1 MRKKNKPKDDNKIC
15 NNINL
20 QEPRTFTPI
29 HVNNAVINQIEENS
43 SNQRIINYS
52 NTKEEPIAVVFRS
65 TDGNINYPVAGYNLD
80 YFSKFEQ
87 KLFREYP
94 ELKKKKIYYLAGGK
108 RVNESETMKY
118 NKINNGTIILIA
130 DDDLI

>member
-1 MRKKNKPKDDNKIC
+1 MI
-15 NNINL
+15 
-20 QEPRTFTPI
+20 
-29 HVNNAVINQIEENS
+29 
-43 SNQRIINYS
+43 
-52 NTKEEPIAVVFRS
+52 FRS
-65 TDGNINYPVAGYNLD
+65 TDWNINYPVAGYNLD

-118 NKINNGTIILIA
+118 NKINNGAIILIA
-130 DDDLI
+130 DAD